1 MPINLFDDGN
11 VEIACQR
18 CAMTTPKTIKWLR
31 ANDRYICPACGFE
44 SDLDR
49 DKQIA
54 GLDLPE
60 A

>member
-1 MPINLFDDGN
+1 
-11 VEIACQR
+11 
-18 CAMTTPKTIKWLR
+18 MTTPKTIKLLR